1 MANNK
6 NLKRG
11 NPETQFKTGRKQ
23 VETARNGG
31 IASGIA
37 KRRKRTEKE
46 LAMMILDA
54 AVSDDDDRHELESFG
69 IEGED
74 ATYYALMLARLIQK
88 ALNGDVQAI
97 KEYRN
102 IIETDNAAK
111 DIELRKQ
118 EAKRRDKEL
127 EMKVEKFEEDNW

>member
-23 VETARNGG
+23 VEIARKGG

-37 KRRKRTEKE
+37 KRKKRTEKE

>member
-1 MANNK
+1 MANNQ

-11 NPETQFKTGRKQ
+11 NPKTQFKSGREA
-23 VETARNGG
+23 VENGKKG
-31 IASGIA
+31 GKASGIA
-37 KRRKRTEKE
+37 KRKKRTEKE
-46 LAMMILDA
+46 LAMMILEA
-54 AVSDDDDRHELESFG
+54 AVADDDDRHELESFG
-69 IEGED
+69 IMGED

-111 DIELRKQ
+111 DIELRKK

-127 EMKVEKFEEDNW
+127 EMKIEKFEEDNW

>member
-11 NPETQFKTGRKQ
+11 NPETQFKSGQKAVESGRK
-23 VETARNGG
+23 GG
-31 IASGIA
+31 IASGIS

>member
-11 NPETQFKTGRKQ
+11 NPETQFKSGQKAVESGRK
-23 VETARNGG
+23 GG

>member
-11 NPETQFKTGRKQ
+11 NPETQFKSGRKA
-23 VETARNGG
+23 VESGRKGG

-37 KRRKRTEKE
+37 KRKKRTEKE